1 MRELVDDV
9 PRAQAQ
15 RRALQD
21 LRRPHGGPN
30 NQVLDD
36 DGREIEGLYACG
48 AVTRLSY
55 ASCSTVAATG
65 YYVGETLAAK

>member
-1 MRELVDDV
+1 M
-9 PRAQAQ
+9 
-15 RRALQD
+15 
-21 LRRPHGGPN
+21 
-30 NQVLDD
+30 LDD